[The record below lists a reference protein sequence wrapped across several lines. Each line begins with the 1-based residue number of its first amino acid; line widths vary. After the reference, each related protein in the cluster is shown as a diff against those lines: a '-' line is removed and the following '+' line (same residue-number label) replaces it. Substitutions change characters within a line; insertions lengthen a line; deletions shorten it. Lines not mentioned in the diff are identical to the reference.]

1 MTRTLRQDPA
11 TGKPLPSA
19 PRPDDDTW
27 DEPTVADRLIPSTEE
42 LIAELDQHAS
52 AGQGDDF
59 PWTFTRGPRR

>member
-1 MTRTLRQDPA
+1 MTRTLRQCPE
-11 TGKPLPSA
+11 TGKPLPA
-19 PRPDDDTW
+19 PPPPDDTLF
-27 DEPTVADRLIPSTEE
+27 EEVTVADRLIPSTEE